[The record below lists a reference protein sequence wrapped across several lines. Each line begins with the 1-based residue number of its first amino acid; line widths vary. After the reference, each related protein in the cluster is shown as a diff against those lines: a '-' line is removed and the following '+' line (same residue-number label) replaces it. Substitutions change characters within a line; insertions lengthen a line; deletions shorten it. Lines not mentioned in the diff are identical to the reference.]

1 MYIPDRVFV
10 KRLQGYDD
18 KLSVKWMSRRQRWGI
33 YRTVQRGDVLVHV
46 VQNADHSF
54 RPLDERTIRHLKI
67 NDMQR
72 MSQLALNKHIHDLEE
87 ASLKAQEAKARAYK
101 DEVTAISEDIAPS
114 VMREAEEGAVGSR
127 NTPQEDGWA
136 ALEQQYGEEKAD
148 EILS

>member
-1 MYIPDRVFV
+1 MTISCPSSGCPAGNGGASTARYKGAIC
-10 KRLQGYDD
+10 
-18 KLSVKWMSRRQRWGI
+18 SACA
-33 YRTVQRGDVLVHV
+33 
-46 VQNADHSF
+46 QNADHSF

-72 MSQLALNKHIHDLEE
+72 MSQLALNKHIHDMEE

>member
-33 YRTVQRGDVLVHV
+33 YRTVQRGDILVHV
-46 VQNADHSF
+46 VQNEDHSF

-72 MSQLALNKHIHDLEE
+72 MSQLALNKHIHNMEE
-87 ASLKAQEAKARAYK
+87 ASIRTQEAKVKAYK

-114 VMREAEEGAVGSR
+114 VMREAEEGDIGSR